1 MKSLILIIFILN
13 LVSINTQH
21 NLPQG
26 DPESVLMSD
35 EEFIKIMNSQ
45 SRVIAN
51 SDVHLK
57 MHSLSLRAM
66 KITDLINNQYNSPKE
81 LRKLMSTLIGQELD
95 EGFGLFPPFY
105 TDCGRNI
112 HIEKNVFINS
122 GCKFQDQGGV
132 YIGENSLIGHNV
144 VLATLNHDVDPYH
157 RSDLHPKPIHIGKR
171 VWVGSGTIILPGV
184 SIGDNSIVGA
194 GSIVTKDVPP
204 NAIVAGNPAKFIKN
218 IEKKEQQP

>member
-1 MKSLILIIFILN
+1 MNKMIAILFLLSLLN
-13 LVSINTQH
+13 LINFT
-21 NLPQG
+21 N
-26 DPESVLMSD
+26 SVDSDQKKMISD

-45 SRVIAN
+45 ERIIGG
-51 SDVHLK
+51 SDIHLK
-57 MHSLSLRAM
+57 MFNLSNRAM
-66 KITDLINNQYNSPKE
+66 QITDKINNKYNTPQE
-81 LRKLMSTLIGQELD
+81 IRKLMSELIGQELD

-144 VLATLNHDVDPYH
+144 ILATLNHDVDPYH
-157 RSDLHPKPIHIGKR
+157 RADLHPKPIHIGKR
-171 VWVGSGTIILPGV
+171 VWIGSGSMILPGIT
-184 SIGDNSIVGA
+184 IGDNSIVGA

-204 NAIVAGNPAKFIKN
+204 NVIVAGNPAKFIKN
-218 IEKKEQQP
+218 IDIK